1 MAYFEFPHTRTYDS
15 DLGWLI
21 KAYKAL
27 TDFIN
32 STIGAWED
40 IPNDVKELQEAVAN
54 IQKTLEDI
62 ENGKYSELYKNAL
75 ISYLK
80 EYLTP
85 IIQKQVADIVKY
97 VIFGLNTEG
106 YFIAYI
112 PDSWDFIQFDTI
124 MDTTSDLWGH
134 LVLRW

>member
-40 IPNDVKELQEAVAN
+40 IPNDVKDLQEAVAN
-54 IQKTLEDI
+54 IQQTLEDI
-62 ENGKYSELYKNAL
+62 ENGKYSDLYKNAL

-85 IIQKQVADIVKY
+85 IVQKQVADIVKY
-97 VIFGLNTEG
+97 VFFGLNTEG
-106 YFIAYI
+106 YFIACI

-124 MDTTSDLWGH
+124 MDSTSDLWGH